1 MSGFC
6 VGLGYG
12 IPPQNCFVDGQSRV
26 ESRLTNTQLRIW
38 CGVCHKVGNGQELYR
53 SGISPDQ
60 DIADHQI
67 HHAGMA
73 SGYHGI
79 SLPSRSAIKFKH
91 DGAANPHGQIIGSTT
106 VRTIGNTKLS
116 VAYRV

>member
-1 MSGFC
+1 
-6 VGLGYG
+6 
-12 IPPQNCFVDGQSRV
+12 
-26 ESRLTNTQLRIW
+26 
-38 CGVCHKVGNGQELYR
+38 
-53 SGISPDQ
+53 
-60 DIADHQI
+60 
-67 HHAGMA
+67 MA